1 MNMPK
6 HQDDWELL
14 SVFIDGELNSDQER
28 AIIERFK
35 LDADF
40 QRMHEQLVHT
50 RMLIA
55 ELPQVKSSRHFT
67 LTESMLPRSLF
78 DRVSPRLTWNF
89 ASAIASFMFVIIVVA
104 DFLSFGQANLSEN
117 QLPLEVAVA
126 VEAAEA
132 DFAEVGDAAPEA
144 LGANAQ
150 DDFLAQSDDSAIEEE
165 RQAEI
170 APELLTDS
178 GGKQLDG
185 SIDSVNGLFGIQ
197 FIRLAELFFGVF
209 ALFGA
214 WMGWRVKKKRR
225 STNNH

>member
-1 MNMPK
+1 VNMPK
-6 HQDDWELL
+6 NQDDWELL

-40 QRMHEQLVHT
+40 QSMHEQLVHT

-55 ELPQVKSSRHFT
+55 ELPQVNSSRHFT

-78 DRVSPRLTWNF
+78 DRFSPRLTWNF
-89 ASAIASFMFVIIVVA
+89 ASAIASFILVIIVVA
-104 DFLSFGQANLSEN
+104 DFLSFGQANLSED
-117 QLPLEVAVA
+117 QLPLEVSVA
-126 VEAAEA
+126 MEAAEA

-170 APELLTDS
+170 TPELLTDS
-178 GGKQLDG
+178 MGKQLDE
-185 SIDSVNGLFGIQ
+185 SINSVNGLFGIQ